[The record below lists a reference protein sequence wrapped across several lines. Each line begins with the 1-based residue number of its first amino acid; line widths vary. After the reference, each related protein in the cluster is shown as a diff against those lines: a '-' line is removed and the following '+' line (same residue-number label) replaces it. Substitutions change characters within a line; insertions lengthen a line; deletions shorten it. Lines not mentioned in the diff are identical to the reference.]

1 MKSGIF
7 KSILVA
13 IFTMVLFMSA
23 SQEAMAQY
31 TYSTVISG
39 ITYKLHFT
47 EEKGTWTVQCYDS
60 NSNKWVYGSILAS
73 EPDRGYWK
81 MKDGAGKTWEV
92 TTYDDNTC
100 IIKDASGYTVK
111 YWME

>member
-7 KSILVA
+7 KSLLVT
-13 IFTMVLFMSA
+13 IFAMVLLMSNSHKA
-23 SQEAMAQY
+23 VAQY

-39 ITYKLHFT
+39 ITHKVHLL
-47 EEKGTWTVQCYDS
+47 EEKGKWSIQYYDS
-60 NSNKWVYGSILAS
+60 NSNKWVHGVVLIS
-73 EPDRGYWK
+73 EPNKGYWK
-81 MKDGAGKTWEV
+81 MKDGTGKIWEI

-100 IIKDASGYTVK
+100 ILKDASGYSVK